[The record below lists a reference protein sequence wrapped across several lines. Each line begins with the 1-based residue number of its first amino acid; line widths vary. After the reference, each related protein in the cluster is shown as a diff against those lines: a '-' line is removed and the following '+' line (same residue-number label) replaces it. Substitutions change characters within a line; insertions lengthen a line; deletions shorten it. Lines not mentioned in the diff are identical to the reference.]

1 MRISSFTEAPARPAF
16 AQVVIG
22 MAGALHLLTG
32 VALLFAP
39 AWFFAIIGTF
49 PPFNRHYEG
58 DLGAYLLPLGFGLL
72 VAARAPVRHKTLIGV
87 AALANLLHAFNHVY
101 DAVIARAALGYW
113 LRDTAPLLLLA
124 ALLVLAYRSLR

>member
-49 PPFNRHYEG
+49 PPFNRLMKATWAPIYFRW
-58 DLGAYLLPLGFGLL
+58 AS
-72 VAARAPVRHKTLIGV
+72 VCSSRRAPRRGTK
-87 AALANLLHAFNHVY
+87 
-101 DAVIARAALGYW
+101 R
-113 LRDTAPLLLLA
+113 
-124 ALLVLAYRSLR
+124 